1 MSRTLKRPMFRDG
14 GRANSKG
21 TGIMSGIED
30 REPHAESNPQ
40 GVGYSQS
47 PFKKFVVDPAK
58 TMISPFVNVG
68 ADIGNLGQMF
78 FGLEPTFK
86 YMNPFAEGSGLGTE
100 LQTASQFYQPKGGG
114 SSIITG
120 AQAAET
126 DTKKEEED
134 DVVGKV
140 TDEETTSTRDLASD
154 MEKGKLD
161 EFAETIDEDDGVD
174 EFEKKLKAKAD
185 MFKNFLY
192 GPEEKAQTG
201 FRALTEAGLKALE
214 GDIAGGIKAGSDT
227 LAEGRKTAETAKTLA
242 LKQFIQKDLE
252 KDPVK
257 QQEIEFLMKR
267 GLSQKEAIDAVY
279 GLGSKGSDLLK
290 AYSKERYLQD
300 RTTDYSKEDQPKIVR
315 DNATGYALAD
325 YIMIE
330 NPDVQRVPYSGNQP
344 DFSAVQ
350 EGVVYFD
357 PVRRSFMSV
366 KDGNAQFFSTI
377 EQAKTYLGS

>member
-78 FGLEPTFK
+78 FGAEPTFK

-100 LQTASQFYQPKGGG
+100 LQTASQFYKPREGGVD
-114 SSIITG
+114 IISG
-120 AQAAET
+120 AQASEA
-126 DTKKEEED
+126 DTTKTEED
-134 DVVGKV
+134 DTAGTV
-140 TDEETTSTRDLASD
+140 TDETTTVRDLAEG

-161 EFAETIDEDDGVD
+161 EFSENIDTDDGLD
-174 EFEKKLKAKAD
+174 ELEQKLQSKAD
-185 MFKNFLY
+185 MFKKFLY

-227 LAEGRKTAETAKTLA
+227 LAEGRKTAQAGKTLA
-242 LKQFIQKDLE
+242 LKSFIQKDLE
-252 KDPVK
+252 KNPTK
-257 QQEIEFLMKR
+257 QKEIEFLMGR
-267 GLSQKEAIDAVY
+267 GLTQDQAIEAVY
-279 GLGSKGSDLLK
+279 GGSKGSELLK
-290 AYSKERYLQD
+290 AYSQERYLQD
-300 RTTDYSKEDQPKIVR
+300 RTADYSKEDQPKIVR
-315 DNATGYALAD
+315 DNAVGYALAD

-330 NPDVQRVPYSGNQP
+330 NPEVQKVPYKGNVA
-344 DFSAVQ
+344 DTASLQ
-350 EGVVYFD
+350 EGTVYFD
-357 PVRRSFMSV
+357 PVRRSFV
-366 KDGNAQFFSTI
+366 AIKGDTAEFFSTV
-377 EQAKTYLGS
+377 EQAKTFLGS